1 MKCAIIPIFT
11 TKQEKISMDQEQRE
25 VSSEI
30 MLFME
35 ARPIYEHQKL
45 GPQCHERIGDKHCL
59 TVKTSSLCEAKE
71 WETTHMKMN

>member
-1 MKCAIIPIFT
+1 
-11 TKQEKISMDQEQRE
+11 MDQEQRE

-35 ARPIYEHQKL
+35 ARTIYEHWKL
-45 GPQCHERIGDKHCL
+45 GPQCHERIGDNHCQ

-71 WETTHMKMN
+71 GEITRMKMN